1 MGKLCNSLR
10 LKITNCHLGFRQQMR
25 VVGNS
30 GRGKSDRQ
38 KFLANESVPEW
49 LKPLSKDAITQ
60 GFNFSKE
67 ETR

>member
-1 MGKLCNSLR
+1 
-10 LKITNCHLGFRQQMR
+10 MR